1 MSMTKIS
8 KYIYPDNLEKSN
20 FSYVD
25 KPEIKKK
32 WGKQRRKGDKNK
44 NKQTKTNG
52 KRKIDQ
58 AKHEGNKKRQYI
70 KR

>member
-32 WGKQRRKGDKNK
+32 SGESREEKETKIKT
-44 NKQTKTNG
+44 NKQ
-52 KRKIDQ
+52 KRMESVKL
-58 AKHEGNKKRQYI
+58 I
-70 KR
+70 KLNMKETRKDNI